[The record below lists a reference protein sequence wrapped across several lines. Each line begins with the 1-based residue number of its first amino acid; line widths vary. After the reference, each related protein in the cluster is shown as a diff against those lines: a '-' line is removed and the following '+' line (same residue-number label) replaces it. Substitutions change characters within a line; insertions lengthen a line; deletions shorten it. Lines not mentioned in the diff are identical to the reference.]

1 MTNRSNVSFNIL
13 LLISWV
19 ATMVGIVAIS
29 SSQSFHGIV
38 KLLICFTYG
47 WFSTNC
53 MFIYLADIE
62 YKARNVYN
70 WEEPRIRFAQVVGA
84 TFGQFVFYL
93 IFYLAFSVSVIGA
106 FVAVAILQKYVRIEV
121 RKRIRR
127 GF

>member
-1 MTNRSNVSFNIL
+1 MTNRNDVSFNIII
-13 LLISWV
+13 LIAGV
-19 ATMVGIVAIS
+19 ATMVGVVAIS

-38 KLLICFTYG
+38 KFIICFAYG
-47 WFSTNC
+47 WLSTNC

-106 FVAVAILQKYVRIEV
+106 FVAVAILQKYVRVEV

-127 GF
+127 QF